1 MPGPLTAAGF
11 HGKLPARGD
20 FVGRGLTRSFTAPL
34 DAWLS
39 DALTGSR
46 AILGSAWL
54 AAFLEAPIWRFA
66 LPPGQCGPDA
76 AVGLLLPSVDRAGRY
91 FPLSF
96 AALGPLDP
104 AAAASWLDICEGLGR
119 AALERD
125 ATPEV
130 LEAGLAA
137 ASPPPAGAPASVGI
151 WWTEG
156 SPRVGARRFTSGA
169 LPSAA
174 AFAAML
180 DDAFAERA
188 A

>member
-1 MPGPLTAAGF
+1 MPGPLTAMGF

-20 FVGRGLTRSFTAPL
+20 FVGRGLPRGFTAPL

-54 AAFLEAPIWRFA
+54 AAFLEAPVWRFA
-66 LPPGQCGPDA
+66 LPPGQCGPIA

-104 AAAASWLDICEGLGR
+104 AGAAAWLDICEGLGR
-119 AALERD
+119 AALEAD
-125 ATPEV
+125 AAPEA
-130 LEAGLAA
+130 LEAGLATA
-137 ASPPPAGAPASVGI
+137 PPPPAGVSAPVGT

-169 LPSAA
+169 LPDPAV
-174 AFAAML
+174 FAAML
-180 DDAFAERA
+180 DDAFAERVA
-188 A
+188 